1 MRQISRRNGKKN
13 GYQLPEEDGHVRG
26 KRLES
31 DGLLAGEEAALG
43 GRHGGEAEAEREAV
57 QVLEKIWKKIVDY
70 ECSKM
75 AKNRRLRMHKNDGLQ
90 FVSFQICLTSNVL
103 RTGSQNWT
111 KILIY

>member
-57 QVLEKIWKKIVDY
+57 QVLEKIWKKSWITNAQKWQKIVGY
-70 ECSKM
+70 ECTKM
-75 AKNRRLRMHKNDGLQ
+75 MVFNLFLFKFASHQTCCELAARIGLK
-90 FVSFQICLTSNVL
+90 F
-103 RTGSQNWT
+103 
-111 KILIY
+111 